1 MNYLKNNLEN
11 SKLLPYDIIKL
22 IYEYADPLIAIRR
35 QIENKEY
42 DLDEIMYQRMK
53 NFIIK
58 KNQTYIH
65 YTYYLYTANIYIHR
79 HNIHNRDLKE
89 YLLNAREG
97 YKALFLREHKLSKIC
112 GSNFNNHQLDYKKFL
127 MIKDLRRAKIYKR
140 QNTICND
147 YKMKN
152 VYKKWLKL

>member
-11 SKLLPYDIIKL
+11 SKVLPYDVMKI
-22 IYEYADPLIAIRR
+22 IYEYADPLLAIMK

-53 NFIIK
+53 KFIIR
-58 KNQTYIH
+58 NDIH
-65 YTYYLYTANIYIHR
+65 YSYYLYTANIELYIHR

-89 YLLNAREG
+89 YLLNARSG
-97 YKALFLREHKLSKIC
+97 YKELFLSEHKLNKIC
-112 GSNFNNHQLDYKKFL
+112 GLYNHNLNYKKIR
-127 MIKDLRRAKIYKR
+127 MICDLRCANIYKR
-140 QNTICND
+140 RNTNCNE
-147 YKMKN
+147 YKIKN